1 MGHKRRY
8 RSTASLDLDFPQTG
22 GTSRLER
29 VKKFAFGVDRETA
42 ALVWQARSIG

>member
-1 MGHKRRY
+1 MDDRRQQIIGIGKR
-8 RSTASLDLDFPQTG
+8 T
-22 GTSRLER
+22 TSWKTFRLER